1 MNSRVNEAANRKRNG
16 YNCAQAVA
24 CTYCDL
30 AEIDEDTT
38 QLQCS
43 EEKENNGKV
52 ICATVI

>member
-38 QLQCS
+38 QL
-43 EEKENNGKV
+43 
-52 ICATVI
+52 